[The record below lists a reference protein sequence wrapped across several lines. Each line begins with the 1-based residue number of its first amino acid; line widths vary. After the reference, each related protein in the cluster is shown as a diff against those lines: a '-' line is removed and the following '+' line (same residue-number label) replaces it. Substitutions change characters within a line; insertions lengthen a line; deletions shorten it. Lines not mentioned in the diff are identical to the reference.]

1 MEPSTKQVDKYN
13 EEHKIFQG
21 DGLRLLFLTL
31 LYTVQGFAIGF
42 LEITMPIILK
52 KNFTYSEIGVISWSC
67 LPITIKF
74 FFAPLVDAHFIQ
86 WLGK

>member
-1 MEPSTKQVDKYN
+1 MEASTKQLDKDN

-31 LYTVQGFAIGF
+31 LYTVQGFAFGF
-42 LEITMPIILK
+42 IEITMPIILK
-52 KNFTYSEIGVISWSC
+52 KNFTYSEIGVISCSC
-67 LPITIKF
+67 LPFTIKF
-74 FFAPLVDAHFIQ
+74 LFAPFVDAHFIQ

>member
-1 MEPSTKQVDKYN
+1 MEPSTKQVDKDN

-31 LYTVQGFAIGF
+31 LYTVQGFAFGF

-52 KNFTYSEIGVISWSC
+52 KKLY
-67 LPITIKF
+67 L
-74 FFAPLVDAHFIQ
+74 
-86 WLGK
+86 